1 MIKNYFDD
9 IDDLYDIN
17 YDLFGIVSNIKEYK
31 LAWVLNKI
39 FFIDLVK
46 IDDLII
52 KKHNRKVFQISNYF
66 YQSDEFTIRLL
77 KNKLIYKVDLNNEK
91 FLIQKLSKFDYLFQ
105 IYNSSTSFNKKE
117 IINKLNSESYIQF
130 ANFVNINLIKEKDLL
145 LL

>member
-9 IDDLYDIN
+9 IYDIN

-31 LAWVLNKI
+31 LAWILNKI

-77 KNKLIYKVDLNNEK
+77 KNKLIYKIDLNNEK

-105 IYNSSTSFNKKE
+105 IYNSSTSFNRKE
-117 IINKLNSESYIQF
+117 IINKLNSESSIQF

-145 LL
+145 LI

>member
-9 IDDLYDIN
+9 IYDIN

-31 LAWVLNKI
+31 LAWILNKI

-77 KNKLIYKVDLNNEK
+77 KNKLIYKIDLNNEK

-105 IYNSSTSFNKKE
+105 IYNSSTSFNRNE
-117 IINKLNSESYIQF
+117 IINKLNSESSIQF

>member
-9 IDDLYDIN
+9 IYDIN

-31 LAWVLNKI
+31 LAWILNKI

-77 KNKLIYKVDLNNEK
+77 KNKLIYKIDLNNEK

-105 IYNSSTSFNKKE
+105 IYNSSTSFNRKE
-117 IINKLNSESYIQF
+117 IINKLNSESSIQF
-130 ANFVNINLIKEKDLL
+130 ANFVNVNLIKEKDLL

>member
-9 IDDLYDIN
+9 IYDIN

-31 LAWVLNKI
+31 LAWILNKI

-52 KKHNRKVFQISNYF
+52 KKHNRKVFQISNYL

-77 KNKLIYKVDLNNEK
+77 KNKLIYKIDLNNEK

-105 IYNSSTSFNKKE
+105 IYNTSTSFNRKE
-117 IINKLNSESYIQF
+117 IINKLNSESSIQF

>member
-9 IDDLYDIN
+9 IYDIN

-31 LAWVLNKI
+31 LAWILNKI

-66 YQSDEFTIRLL
+66 YQSDEFTVRLL
-77 KNKLIYKVDLNNEK
+77 KNKLIYKIDLNNEK

-105 IYNSSTSFNKKE
+105 IYNSSTSFNRKE
-117 IINKLNSESYIQF
+117 IINKLNSESSIQF

-145 LL
+145 LI

>member
-9 IDDLYDIN
+9 IYDIN

-31 LAWVLNKI
+31 LAWILNKI

-52 KKHNRKVFQISNYF
+52 KKHNRKVFQISNYL

-77 KNKLIYKVDLNNEK
+77 KNKLIYKIDINNEK

-105 IYNSSTSFNKKE
+105 IYNSSTSFNRKE
-117 IINKLNSESYIQF
+117 IINKLNSESSIQF

-145 LL
+145 LI

>member
-9 IDDLYDIN
+9 IYDIN

-31 LAWVLNKI
+31 LAWILNKI

-77 KNKLIYKVDLNNEK
+77 KNKLIYKIDLNNEK

-105 IYNSSTSFNKKE
+105 IYNSSTSFNRKD
-117 IINKLNSESYIQF
+117 IINKLNSESSIQF

>member
-9 IDDLYDIN
+9 IYDIN

-31 LAWVLNKI
+31 LAWILNKI

-77 KNKLIYKVDLNNEK
+77 KNKLIYKIDLNNEK

-105 IYNSSTSFNKKE
+105 IYNSSTSFNRNE
-117 IINKLNSESYIQF
+117 IINKLNSESSIQF

-145 LL
+145 LI